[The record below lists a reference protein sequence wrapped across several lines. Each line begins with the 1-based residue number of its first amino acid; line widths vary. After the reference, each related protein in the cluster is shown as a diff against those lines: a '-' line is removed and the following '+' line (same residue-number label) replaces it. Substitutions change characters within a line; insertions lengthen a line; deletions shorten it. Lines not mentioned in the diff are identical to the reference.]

1 MANLSKMTDAQL
13 KSQLSKLKKIVART
27 SNDVAKGKMQDGI
40 DKIDNEL
47 ADRKK
52 PTSTS
57 TSKPKPPSTST
68 PKPFSKPKQKPKAT
82 AKEEEEEAPKPK
94 RKARKKPTAEKQK
107 PSVKRKGQ
115 RGVQMLSTKT
125 VLVNGEELKMNSQ
138 EFCDYLLAEF
148 KERRIKADEKKAKN
162 KKTKTKSVMTKVT
175 DNIEK
180 GITQAIKES
189 VRTNKAIIEKNPRE
203 FFSKVKKL
211 EVATKSFLNSLKS
224 VLGKEFDGKEVT
236 STVKG
241 IQDLVNELKKKVE
254 K

>member
-27 SNDVAKGKMQDGI
+27 SNDVAKAKMQGGI
-40 DKIDNEL
+40 DNINDEL
-47 ADRKK
+47 AKRKEPK
-52 PTSTS
+52 AE
-57 TSKPKPPSTST
+57 SKPKE
-68 PKPFSKPKQKPKAT
+68 KPKQKPQRKPRQKPT
-82 AKEEEEEAPKPK
+82 AKEEKEEAPKPK
-94 RKARKKPTAEKQK
+94 RKPRRKKPTAEKQK
-107 PSVKRKGQ
+107 PSAKRKPK

-125 VLVNGEELKMNSQ
+125 VLVDGEEMKMNSQ

-148 KERRIKADEKKAKN
+148 KERRIKAEEKKAKN

-189 VRTNKAIIEKNPRE
+189 VKTNKAKIEKNPRE
-203 FFSKVKKL
+203 FFGKVKKL

>member
-27 SNDVAKGKMQDGI
+27 SNDVAKAKMQGGI
-40 DKIDNEL
+40 DNINDEL
-47 ADRKK
+47 AKRKEPK
-52 PTSTS
+52 AE
-57 TSKPKPPSTST
+57 SKPKE
-68 PKPFSKPKQKPKAT
+68 KPKQKPQRKPRQKPT
-82 AKEEEEEAPKPK
+82 AKEEKEEAPKPK
-94 RKARKKPTAEKQK
+94 RKPRRKPTAEKQK
-107 PSVKRKGQ
+107 PSAKRKPK

-125 VLVNGEELKMNSQ
+125 VLVDGEEMKMNSQ

-148 KERRIKADEKKAKN
+148 KERRIKAEEKKAKN

-189 VRTNKAIIEKNPRE
+189 VKTNKAKIEKNPRE
-203 FFSKVKKL
+203 FFGKVKKL

>member
-27 SNDVAKGKMQDGI
+27 SNDVAKAKMQGGI
-40 DKIDNEL
+40 DNINEEL
-47 ADRKK
+47 AKRKEPK
-52 PTSTS
+52 AE
-57 TSKPKPPSTST
+57 SKPKE
-68 PKPFSKPKQKPKAT
+68 KPKQKPQRKPKPKPT
-82 AKEEEEEAPKPK
+82 AKEEKEEAPKPR
-94 RKARKKPTAEKQK
+94 RKPRRKPTAEKQK
-107 PSVKRKGQ
+107 PSAKRKPK

-125 VLVNGEELKMNSQ
+125 VLVDGVEMKMNSQ

-148 KERRIKADEKKAKN
+148 KERRIKAEEKKAKN

-189 VRTNKAIIEKNPRE
+189 VKTNKAKIEKNPRE
-203 FFSKVKKL
+203 FFGKVKKL

>member
-27 SNDVAKGKMQDGI
+27 SNDVAKAKMQDGI

-52 PTSTS
+52 PKAE
-57 TSKPKPPSTST
+57 SKPKE
-68 PKPFSKPKQKPKAT
+68 KPKQKPQRKPRQKPT
-82 AKEEEEEAPKPK
+82 AKEEKEEAPKPK
-94 RKARKKPTAEKQK
+94 RKPRRKPTAEKQK
-107 PSVKRKGQ
+107 PSAKRKPK

-125 VLVNGEELKMNSQ
+125 VSVDGEEMKMNSQ

-148 KERRIKADEKKAKN
+148 KERRIKAEEKKAKN

-189 VRTNKAIIEKNPRE
+189 VKTNKAKIEKNPRE
-203 FFSKVKKL
+203 FFGKVKKL

>member
-27 SNDVAKGKMQDGI
+27 SNDVAKAKMQGGI
-40 DKIDNEL
+40 DNINDEL
-47 ADRKK
+47 AKRKEPK
-52 PTSTS
+52 AE
-57 TSKPKPPSTST
+57 SKPKE
-68 PKPFSKPKQKPKAT
+68 KPKRKPRQKPT
-82 AKEEEEEAPKPK
+82 AKEEKEEAPKPK
-94 RKARKKPTAEKQK
+94 RKPRRKKPTAEKQK
-107 PSVKRKGQ
+107 PSVTRKPK

-125 VLVNGEELKMNSQ
+125 VLVDGEEMKMNSE
-138 EFCDYLLAEF
+138 EFCDYLLGEF
-148 KERRIKADEKKAKN
+148 KERRIKAEEKKAKN

-189 VRTNKAIIEKNPRE
+189 VKTNKAKIEKNPRE
-203 FFSKVKKL
+203 FFGKVKKL

>member
-27 SNDVAKGKMQDGI
+27 SNDVAKAKMQGGI
-40 DKIDNEL
+40 DNINDEL
-47 ADRKK
+47 AKRKEPK
-52 PTSTS
+52 AE
-57 TSKPKPPSTST
+57 SKPKE
-68 PKPFSKPKQKPKAT
+68 KPKQKPKRKPRQKPT
-82 AKEEEEEAPKPK
+82 AKEEAPKPK
-94 RKARKKPTAEKQK
+94 RKPRRKKPTAEKQK
-107 PSVKRKGQ
+107 PSAKRKPK

-125 VLVNGEELKMNSQ
+125 VLVDGEEMKMNSQ

-148 KERRIKADEKKAKN
+148 KERRIKAEEKKAKN

-189 VRTNKAIIEKNPRE
+189 VKTNKAKIEKNPRE
-203 FFSKVKKL
+203 FFGKVKKL